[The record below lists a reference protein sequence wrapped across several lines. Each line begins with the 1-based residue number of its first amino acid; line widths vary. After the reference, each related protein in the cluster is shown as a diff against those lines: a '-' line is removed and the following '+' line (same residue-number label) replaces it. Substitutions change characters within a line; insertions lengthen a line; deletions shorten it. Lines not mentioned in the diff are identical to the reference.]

1 MQDAGVFDIVGPVCE
16 SGDFLALKRHMSQA
30 PVKEDLLAIMDA
42 GAYGM
47 AMASNYNMRGRAAE
61 VLVDGDSWKLIR
73 RREDFDSLIQTMTN
87 L

>member
-1 MQDAGVFDIVGPVCE
+1 MFDIVGPVCE
-16 SGDFLALKRHMSQA
+16 SGDFLALKRDMSQA
-30 PVKEDLLAIMDA
+30 PIKEDLLAIMDA

-47 AMASNYNMRGRAAE
+47 AMSSNYNMRGRAAE